1 MPCSPRLLLPISFSS
16 FSSVSTLYALSMIV
30 QLWIQ
35 HEATVSEG
43 IMESSVQVL
52 GSLIILSVYDVTKYL
67 DDHPGGDDVLISAT
81 GRDSTEEFEDAGHSK
96 TARELMKDYC
106 VGEIDKSHVNV
117 ISELEIFTKEKPS
130 NYELFNSPTL
140 LNWLLP
146 AALVGLSVL
155 AAAVFYTRKK

>member
-1 MPCSPRLLLPISFSS
+1 MDFCANKPEEREREREREREAMPTLTRLYSMQEAAQH
-16 FSSVSTLYALSMIV
+16 STREDCWVVID
-30 QLWIQ
+30 
-35 HEATVSEG
+35 G
-43 IMESSVQVL
+43 K
-52 GSLIILSVYDVTKYL
+52 VYDVTKYL